1 VFGFCNEKS
10 IIEAVQSSDNYM
22 YYFLRIY
29 VKLLRK
35 IEKHGTL
42 RKISSKKRIINS
54 LIV

>member
-1 VFGFCNEKS
+1 MFGFCNEKS

-42 RKISSKKRIINS
+42 RKISSKKRIISS